1 MLINFIHHN
10 WPSLLRHNFLEEFI
24 TPIIKVSKNKEEIPF
39 YSIPEFEEWKS
50 STQNYNSWKIKYYK
64 GLGTSTSKE
73 AKEYFAD
80 MARHRI
86 GFKYSG
92 PEDDA
97 AITLAFSKKK
107 VEERKEWLTNFME
120 DRRQRKLHGLPEV
133 KGLCIRRDLVSC
145 LPVLS
150 LILAS

>member
-1 MLINFIHHN
+1 LT
-10 WPSLLRHNFLEEFI
+10 S
-24 TPIIKVSKNKEEIPF
+24 VGSA
-39 YSIPEFEEWKS
+39 
-50 STQNYNSWKIKYYK
+50 

-97 AITLAFSKKK
+97 AI
-107 VEERKEWLTNFME
+107 
-120 DRRQRKLHGLPEV
+120 P
-133 KGLCIRRDLVSC
+133 LVTYT
-145 LPVLS
+145 
-150 LILAS
+150 

>member
-1 MLINFIHHN
+1 MPSFEVQLNF
-10 WPSLLRHNFLEEFI
+10 
-24 TPIIKVSKNKEEIPF
+24 SKKLGLT
-39 YSIPEFEEWKS
+39 SVGS
-50 STQNYNSWKIKYYK
+50 A

-97 AITLAFSKKK
+97 AITL
-107 VEERKEWLTNFME
+107 VTYTWLNCWFTTSGI
-120 DRRQRKLHGLPEV
+120 L
-133 KGLCIRRDLVSC
+133 LCIFS
-145 LPVLS
+145 
-150 LILAS
+150 